1 MMTCGARTEAAA
13 RPAPAHGG
21 WGGASK
27 APVEEQE
34 AAGVRVYLV
43 STLARRLAPS
53 PSTAICSDILP
64 LRAVVAAASKQGVS
78 AARQ

>member
-1 MMTCGARTEAAA
+1 MSSAQPFENRRIELQPG
-13 RPAPAHGG
+13 
-21 WGGASK
+21 
-27 APVEEQE
+27 
-34 AAGVRVYLV
+34 AGVRVHLV

-78 AARQ
+78 AARR